1 MGRTL
6 PPAHILDQITFEDD
20 RVRVLSLPFSVGG
33 SDARNRGV
41 DAARGEWIAFLD
53 DDDEWLPGKLQAQLD
68 AVKTSTAPALIGSCK
83 MIARTPGRDYVWPRR
98 TPGKDEQLGEYL
110 LARRTLTR
118 GEGYLQT
125 STFFVRRALM
135 QAQPFKS
142 SQKKHQDTE
151 WVLRLGRLPCVEVII
166 VDQLLAIHN
175 IEEDRATVSS
185 KSNWRY
191 SLDWVRRDRHLFTP
205 RALAGFVLHQ
215 IASEASDQGEWRAF
229 PLLLLECPALRQ
241 ELAARLCD
249 LFRHVAAA
257 PPPPPPLAR
266 LDGATP
272 AASRAGAA
280 GMKILQLTRQF
291 LPAQG
296 GTESVVQGLS
306 GALQQNG
313 HTVRVATLRLV
324 FSTGAVAPAES
335 VEAGLTVHRMRHW
348 GPRRYPVAPAAL
360 QLIRGYDLVHIH
372 AIDFFV
378 DYLSLLRL
386 LHRTPLVVSTHG
398 GFFHTEWATA
408 LKKIYFKTVT
418 RSSLAGVRAVVCV
431 SRRDSEMF
439 SRIVPPRRIRVI
451 ENGADIDRFWSLRKK
466 IEPGLML
473 GISRLAENK
482 RVYKVLEAMALL
494 KYRHPQ
500 LRLEWVGAD
509 FESLRPGLE
518 RRVVE
523 LGLAGR
529 VHFHGSVSREELC
542 RLLERAHLFVSASS
556 YEGFGLA
563 TIEAMSAATVVLVT
577 AVGAHAD
584 VIRDGVSGFLMDQD
598 ASAFSA
604 HMEHVLSLPP
614 EKLAQI
620 GEAAREATRR
630 FSWMQIAPRYEQL
643 YREVLTNGVAQA
655 S

>member
-1 MGRTL
+1 
-6 PPAHILDQITFEDD
+6 
-20 RVRVLSLPFSVGG
+20 
-33 SDARNRGV
+33 
-41 DAARGEWIAFLD
+41 
-53 DDDEWLPGKLQAQLD
+53 
-68 AVKTSTAPALIGSCK
+68 
-83 MIARTPGRDYVWPRR
+83 
-98 TPGKDEQLGEYL
+98 
-110 LARRTLTR
+110 
-118 GEGYLQT
+118 
-125 STFFVRRALM
+125 
-135 QAQPFKS
+135 
-142 SQKKHQDTE
+142 
-151 WVLRLGRLPCVEVII
+151 
-166 VDQLLAIHN
+166 
-175 IEEDRATVSS
+175 
-185 KSNWRY
+185 
-191 SLDWVRRDRHLFTP
+191 
-205 RALAGFVLHQ
+205 
-215 IASEASDQGEWRAF
+215 
-229 PLLLLECPALRQ
+229 
-241 ELAARLCD
+241 
-249 LFRHVAAA
+249 
-257 PPPPPPLAR
+257 
-266 LDGATP
+266 
-272 AASRAGAA
+272 
-280 GMKILQLTRQF
+280 MKILQLTRQF

-296 GTESVVQGLS
+296 GTESVVHGLS
-306 GALQQNG
+306 EALQRNG

-451 ENGADIDRFWSLRKK
+451 ENGADIDRFWNLRKK

-518 RRVVE
+518 RRVIE

-529 VHFHGSVSREELC
+529 VHFHGSASREELG
-542 RLLERAHLFVSASS
+542 RLLERANLFVSASS

-604 HMEHVLSLPP
+604 HMEHVLSLPS

-630 FSWMQIAPRYEQL
+630 FSWMQVAPRYEQL
-643 YREVLTNGVAQA
+643 YREVLTNGAAQA